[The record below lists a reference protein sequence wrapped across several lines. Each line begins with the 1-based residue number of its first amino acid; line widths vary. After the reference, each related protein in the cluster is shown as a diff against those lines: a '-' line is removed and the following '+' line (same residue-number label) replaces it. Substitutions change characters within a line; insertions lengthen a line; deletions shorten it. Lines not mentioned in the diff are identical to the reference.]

1 MVLLLICSVVC
12 VAVIL
17 LRGLALRRHLVMP
30 PLLEREIDAL
40 QPDSHQGVETLAQLV
55 RNETS
60 ALGRIVQVGLQHLHW
75 PKSENMEAVQTRAR
89 HEIVRLDGGLFILEV
104 IVGIAPL
111 LGLLG
116 AVSGLVSV
124 FANLGSSSAVQDP
137 RGIAQ
142 GISEALSTTIVGL
155 SIAIPSL
162 IAHGYFS
169 KKIETMAAEMES
181 LMADL
186 LAKCYH
192 MKARKLHARVLP
204 PSEST
209 YAPRGDRSLEEPA

>member
-1 MVLLLICSVVC
+1 
-12 VAVIL
+12 
-17 LRGLALRRHLVMP
+17 LVMP
-30 PLLEREIDAL
+30 PVIEREIDAM
-40 QPDSHQGVETLAQLV
+40 QPDSNEAVEALAALV
-55 RNETS
+55 RDDLS
-60 ALGRIVQVGLQHLHW
+60 ALGRIVQAGLTHLHW
-75 PKSENMEAVQTRAR
+75 PKSETMDAVQTRAR
-89 HEIVRLDGGLFILEV
+89 HEIVRLDSGLFVLEV

-124 FANLGSSSAVQDP
+124 FANLGASAAVQDP

-162 IAHGYFS
+162 IAHSYFS

-192 MKARKLHARVLP
+192 IKARRMNARITP
-204 PSEST
+204 PSYKEAS
-209 YAPRGDRSLEEPA
+209 YAPRVERTVEERA